1 MKKENVLVIAIICIA
16 IIGFI
21 VYNNLK
27 PVKQADLIQEKETSK
42 TSDAS
47 KIDWQGYEQG
57 MELAK
62 SQNKHVF
69 LYFHADWCSYCT
81 KLKKTTF
88 QDKAVLK
95 YLKDNFISITVDT
108 DKNQSLAAQWNVK
121 GLPNLWF
128 LKPDNS
134 KISNIPGFV
143 DAKQFL
149 NILKYIHT
157 SSYDKMNYQ
166 AFLKTI

>member
-27 PVKQADLIQEKETSK
+27 PEKQADFTQEKESAQ

-47 KIDWQGYEQG
+47 KIDWLGYEQG

-81 KLKKTTF
+81 KLKTTTF
-88 QDKAVLK
+88 QDRLVLK
-95 YLKDNFISITVDT
+95 YLKDNFINIPVDT
-108 DKNQSLAAQWNVK
+108 DKNQALATQWKVK
-121 GLPNLWF
+121 GLPTMWF

-134 KISNIPGFV
+134 KISSIPGYV

-157 SSYDKMNYQ
+157 SSYDKMNFQ
-166 AFLKTI
+166 DFLKTI

>member
-1 MKKENVLVIAIICIA
+1 MKKESLLVIALICIA
-16 IIGFI
+16 VIGVVI
-21 VYNNLK
+21 YNNSK
-27 PVKQADLIQEKETSK
+27 SGKQADLIQGKGSGQ

-47 KIDWQGYEQG
+47 KIDWQGYAQG

-69 LYFHADWCSYCT
+69 LYFHADWCTYCK

-88 QDKAVLK
+88 QDKGVLK
-95 YLKDNFISITVDT
+95 YLKDNFISIEVDT
-108 DKNQSLAAQWNVK
+108 DKNQELAIQWKVK

-134 KISNIPGFV
+134 KINNIPGFI

-157 SSYDKMNYQ
+157 ASYDKMNFQ
-166 AFLKTI
+166 DFIKTI